1 MNALLKCWICQYLA
15 QEVQVEAVDLGS
27 AHFQAHPEVKLLT
40 IMEIKNVGEIIN
52 STEGTLNIPEDQVL
66 VEAPSEVELPPE
78 HNLNGKAS
86 SLNVHV
92 NKEEKISNVQPHEIN
107 QEEAELDGTSAHQS
121 NGISKEEM
129 TDGLSHAE
137 STTEDRSLLKHEKDE
152 EPRDDQ
158 QDSGVLRVDD
168 DLVQK
173 DTLKTGQFY

>member
-1 MNALLKCWICQYLA
+1 
-15 QEVQVEAVDLGS
+15 VDLGS
-27 AHFQAHPEVKLLT
+27 AHFQAHPEVKLST
-40 IMEIKNVGEIIN
+40 ITEIKNVGEIIN

-78 HNLNGKAS
+78 HNLNG
-86 SLNVHV
+86 
-92 NKEEKISNVQPHEIN
+92 I
-107 QEEAELDGTSAHQS
+107 TFQS
-121 NGISKEEM
+121 NGINKEEM

-137 STTEDRSLLKHEKDE
+137 STTEDSRLLKHEKDE

-158 QDSGVLRVDD
+158 QDSGGLTVDD